1 LATAEQILACRIEL
15 ADTDVSLPFLSDTE
29 YSYFI
34 DKNNGSVA
42 RASVDCAKT
51 ILFKLSYS
59 FGDEISDILQ
69 LKNRSARA
77 YKEALMLYLRN
88 PDLNPIYKTVNPY
101 AGGISKSDIA
111 TNLADPDQNTVTLP
125 TETKGTYTNDNP
137 FVI

>member
-1 LATAEQILACRIEL
+1 MATAEQILACRIEL

-125 TETKGTYTNDNP
+125 TETKRTYTNDNP

>member
-69 LKNRSARA
+69 LKNRSASA